1 MRNDIICFIP
11 ARKKSSLKN
20 KNMIK
25 IDNKPLIYYTLNSAK
40 NSKYIKDTYVSSDSL
55 EIINYSKKFNVKVL
69 KRPKKLAASSSKG
82 HEVISHF
89 VKKNISLLKIN
100 LSNFT
105 DQLLL

>member
-55 EIINYSKKFNVKVL
+55 EIINYSK
-69 KRPKKLAASSSKG
+69 
-82 HEVISHF
+82 
-89 VKKNISLLKIN
+89 N
-100 LSNFT
+100 LM
-105 DQLLL
+105 